1 MAAPTPKEGHAMEP
15 VGVGRRAVAVLID
28 SILLFIVGYLV
39 AIGTGQ
45 TNEEGFNL
53 KGGPAFL
60 WLGIGLAYFIVM
72 EATRGATLGKLAMR
86 LKVVKQDGTPMDWQA
101 SIVRNVLRLIDG
113 FLFYLV
119 GAIVV
124 WISKSR
130 QRLGDMA
137 AHTIVVS
144 ARAWA
149 PLLLAA
155 LLAIGGSA
163 ESLAASPRYTDTVLS
178 DSREGAAMTTFHH
191 DTPKIYLRAKVADI
205 PAGATVKGVW
215 IAEKT
220 KVAPPNYKI
229 DEKEMKVVPMM
240 DEVTYS
246 LGKPN
251 AGWPEGDYRVELFI
265 AGKPMKK
272 VKFRIAQ

>member
-1 MAAPTPKEGHAMEP
+1 MEP

-28 SILLFIVGYLV
+28 SILLFVVGYLI

-60 WLGIGLAYFIVM
+60 WIGIGLAYFIVM

-86 LKVVKQDGTPMDWQA
+86 LKVVKEDGSPIDWQA
-101 SIVRNVLRLIDG
+101 SVVRNALRLVDG
-113 FLFYLV
+113 LVFYII
-119 GAIVV
+119 GAIAIWV
-124 WISKSR
+124 SKSK

-137 AHTIVVS
+137 ARTIVVS

-149 PLLLAA
+149 PLLLAS
-155 LLAIGGSA
+155 LLAFGGSA
-163 ESLAASPRYTDTVLS
+163 ESLAASPRYKDIVLS
-178 DSREGAAMTTFHH
+178 DSRDGAAMTTFHH
-191 DTPKIYLRAKVADI
+191 DTPKIFLRAKVVDI

-229 DEKEMKVVPMM
+229 DEKEMKVIPLM

-246 LGKPN
+246 LGRPN
-251 AGWPEGDYRVELFI
+251 AGWPEGEYRVDLFI
-265 AGKPMKK
+265 AGKPAQK
-272 VKFRIAQ
+272 VRFRVAK